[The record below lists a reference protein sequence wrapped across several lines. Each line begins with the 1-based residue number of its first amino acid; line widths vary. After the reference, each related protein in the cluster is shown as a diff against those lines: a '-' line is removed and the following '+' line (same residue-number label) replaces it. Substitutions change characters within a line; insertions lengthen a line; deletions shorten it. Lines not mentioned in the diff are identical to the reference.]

1 MSETT
6 EKKETVLPDL
16 ASQLAALKAENEALK
31 AAATKPTPPVDDKDL
46 RDKVIDLRRAQ
57 DKDAGYSKRIEDA
70 LTFNLKAP
78 AFLKENASLLPAEVA
93 SIFEQANKEKYADAI
108 EKDSTIKSNLIQS
121 FFAVQANLD
130 LLTGSQKAA
139 LDDFLKLTKTGKQD
153 KAQSTYDMIFE
164 PAFETLKR
172 VKKAEALSKG
182 FGQSDST
189 QDDYKNRIMKG
200 SMKHYLGDKYGS

>member
-1 MSETT
+1 M
-6 EKKETVLPDL
+6 
-16 ASQLAALKAENEALK
+16 
-31 AAATKPTPPVDDKDL
+31 
-46 RDKVIDLRRAQ
+46 
-57 DKDAGYSKRIEDA
+57 
-70 LTFNLKAP
+70 
-78 AFLKENASLLPAEVA
+78 KENASLLPAEVA

-182 FGQSDST
+182 FGQADST

-200 SMKHYLGDKYGS
+200 SMKHYLGEKHGS